1 VSRRPT
7 PLSRIRPGRL
17 AVALLLI
24 GLLVAAA
31 SPALGAAR
39 GVARAGLVVVAVAV
53 AVSWMLDLLRR
64 RRSR

>member
-1 VSRRPT
+1 MSRRPT

-39 GVARAGLVVVAVAV
+39 GAARAVLVVVAVAV